1 MVWMSGVEYQDMKK
15 NVAEGIDFDIE
26 AIDYSSD

>member
-1 MVWMSGVEYQDMKK
+1 MSGVEYKDIKK
-15 NVAEGIDFDIE
+15 DVAGGVDFDIE